1 MKHIL
6 PICLIFFVIP
16 FVLADSQIEVTA
28 TISDIATEDNGT
40 VVLQM
45 QLNADFLLPVR
56 VTGDTELSD
65 ENDDE
70 LQVEDLKEGM
80 LLRIKGL
87 FTSEGIL
94 ANEITVKGD
103 ESGFRIKGMIQE
115 IPDGTSFVAFTY
127 SIAKNG

>member
-45 QLNADFLLPVR
+45 QMNADFLLPVR

-70 LQVEDLKEGM
+70 LTLV
-80 LLRIKGL
+80 
-87 FTSEGIL
+87 
-94 ANEITVKGD
+94 
-103 ESGFRIKGMIQE
+103 
-115 IPDGTSFVAFTY
+115 
-127 SIAKNG
+127 